1 MENIIQ
7 DVWKKKPLNRNLS
20 RNLKNISIKGGI
32 LIRTLCIIV
41 NQELKIFLLCFSIK
55 PFDQKSGFFIRI
67 KYNFRNAI
75 PDEWLKVAPGEKTWK
90 KSFFYFDK
98 ERQKNYC
105 ACEIA
110 MF

>member
-75 PDEWLKVAPGEKTWK
+75 PDDWLKVAPGEKHGKRAFFILIK
-90 KSFFYFDK
+90 KDK
-98 ERQKNYC
+98 RT
-105 ACEIA
+105 IA
-110 MF
+110 HAK